1 MSGVTELEPP
11 ATDLIT
17 LTRHILSQQHELGER
32 ASGDLTL
39 LLVAI
44 QVCPSPSRTCSS
56 GWSAGCGPQDKG
68 RCTVGESTM
77 PRAILRGTC
86 KSSDRGMSS
95 ISGAGIRAPEAR
107 QLQGN
112 RRIQLHENQ
121 PSAIL
126 HILISQVTSKYIA
139 SNVRK
144 ARLINLVGLAGEQ
157 NVQGEDQK
165 KLDVLSNDIM
175 VNALRASGKC
185 SVMVSEEVDEAIVV
199 TGSKGT

>member
-1 MSGVTELEPP
+1 MSGITELEPP

-44 QVCPSPSRTCSS
+44 
-56 GWSAGCGPQDKG
+56 
-68 RCTVGESTM
+68 
-77 PRAILRGTC
+77 
-86 KSSDRGMSS
+86 
-95 ISGAGIRAPEAR
+95 
-107 QLQGN
+107 
-112 RRIQLHENQ
+112 
-121 PSAIL
+121 
-126 HILISQVTSKYIA
+126 QVTSKYIA

-185 SVMVSEEVDEAIVV
+185 SVMVSEEVDDAIVV
-199 TGSKGT
+199 SGSKGT